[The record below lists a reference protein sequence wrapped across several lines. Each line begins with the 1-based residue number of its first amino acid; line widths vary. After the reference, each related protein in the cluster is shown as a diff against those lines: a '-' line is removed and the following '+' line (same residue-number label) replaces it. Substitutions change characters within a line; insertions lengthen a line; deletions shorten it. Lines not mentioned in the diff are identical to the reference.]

1 MSKVRQHIVCDD
13 CGADF
18 EIKFSEEEHEPAYCP
33 FCGADLF
40 WDDEDDDDDSKE
52 DDKYTEWS
60 DPDDDDYT

>member
-40 WDDEDDDDDSKE
+40 WDDEEDDDSKE

>member
-1 MSKVRQHIVCDD
+1 MDTIKQHIACDD

-18 EIKFSEEEHEPAYCP
+18 DIKFNREEHEPAYCP

-40 WDDEDDDDDSKE
+40 WDDEDDDDSKE

>member
-40 WDDEDDDDDSKE
+40 WDDEEEDDDSKE

>member
-1 MSKVRQHIVCDD
+1 MDRIRQHIVCDD

-18 EIKFSEEEHEPAYCP
+18 EMKFNEEEHEPAYCP

-40 WDDEDDDDDSKE
+40 WDDEDDDSKE